1 MPHASLQVTSAG
13 AKEHRGV
20 AYRVASASVPASR
33 ILNQLPAAELGRQPA
48 QRHHMMKL
56 LDPYSSTRR
65 WLKVGL
71 ATSGALAGAT
81 FGIALTRLGKI
92 ITDAPPA
99 TVENYAWN
107 AAVFGLV
114 AAVVSPVVS
123 WSMLRRA
130 PLWRTVAEPLGYAV
144 LGGGAA
150 VFLGVPML
158 LIALPPAGLV
168 FGFARLRHRYP
179 DAPADAPALPSAR
192 PANER

>member
-1 MPHASLQVTSAG
+1 
-13 AKEHRGV
+13 
-20 AYRVASASVPASR
+20 
-33 ILNQLPAAELGRQPA
+33 
-48 QRHHMMKL
+48 MKF

-71 ATSGALAGAT
+71 AMSGALAGAM

-99 TVENYAWN
+99 TLENYVWN
-107 AAVFGLV
+107 AAVFGLL

-144 LGGGAA
+144 IGGCAA
-150 VFLGVPML
+150 VFLGVPVL
-158 LIALPPAGLV
+158 LLALPPAGLV

-179 DAPADAPALPSAR
+179 DSRALPSAR

>member
-1 MPHASLQVTSAG
+1 MSHVSLQLTSASF
-13 AKEHRGV
+13 AEVIGV
-20 AYRVASASVPASR
+20 SAYRVASASVPGSR
-33 ILNQLPAAELGRQPA
+33 ILSRPRAAELGRQPA
-48 QRHHMMKL
+48 QWYRMMTL

-71 ATSGALAGAT
+71 AIGGALAGAT

-99 TVENYAWN
+99 TLENYALN

-123 WSMLRRA
+123 WSILRRA

-144 LGGGAA
+144 IGGGVAA
-150 VFLGVPML
+150 FLGVPML
-158 LIALPPAGLV
+158 LIALPPAGLA

-179 DAPADAPALPSAR
+179 DAPTLPSAR